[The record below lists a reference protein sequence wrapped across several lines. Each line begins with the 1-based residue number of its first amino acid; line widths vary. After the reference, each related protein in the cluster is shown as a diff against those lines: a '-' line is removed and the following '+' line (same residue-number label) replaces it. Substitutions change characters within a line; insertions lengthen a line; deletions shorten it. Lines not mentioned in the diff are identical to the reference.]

1 MAFFNIAAAVSTVAG
16 TVMSIQGQR
25 AASDAAQQQAKFQA
39 DLSKQTAEWN
49 ADQARKQASYEESV
63 AQKNMRR
70 ERENNRRELARMRA
84 LGARSG
90 LAETGVVSDNLIEAS
105 ERHQTEIDDIWEKA
119 STQAK
124 QLRGQAQMSLWE
136 SDMQRKQIAYGAK
149 AQKQAS
155 KYAIYGTLAKGLGSA
170 TASGAKAY
178 DNYKASK
185 PKTPLKAL
193 PYNPNNIYGQ

>member
-1 MAFFNIAAAVSTVAG
+1 MAFFNIAAAVATVAG
-16 TVMSIQGQR
+16 TYMSVQGQKASAK
-25 AASDAAQQQAKFQA
+25 AAEQS
-39 DLSKQTAEWN
+39 SEWN

-90 LAETGVVSDNLIEAS
+90 LAEAGAVSDNLIEAS
-105 ERHQTEIDDIWEKA
+105 ERHQTEIDDIWDRA

-136 SDMQRKQIAYGAK
+136 GEQAK
-149 AQKQAS
+149 TAS
-155 KYAIYGTLAKGLGSA
+155 KYAIYGTV
-170 TASGAKAY
+170 ASGLTSVASSGAEAY
-178 DNYKASK
+178 GNYKASK
-185 PKTPLKAL
+185 PTPTPPVK
-193 PYNPNNIYGQ
+193 

>member
-1 MAFFNIAAAVSTVAG
+1 
-16 TVMSIQGQR
+16 MSVQGQR
-25 AASDAAQQQAKFQA
+25 SAAKAAEQ
-39 DLSKQTAEWN
+39 SAEWN

-136 SDMQRKQIAYGAK
+136 GKQA
-149 AQKQAS
+149 KQAS
-155 KYAIYGTLAKGLGSA
+155 KYQIYGTVAQGVGSV
-170 TASGAKAY
+170 ASTL
-178 DNYKASK
+178 SK
-185 PKTPLKAL
+185 MKTPT
-193 PYNPNNIYGQ
+193 PTPPVV